1 MENIHEFKTVHDN
14 LFCEEG
20 DIPAILTNPLVINEE
35 KDFFKNVHLVN
46 SYGNEFLTADKKF
59 YNLEDIPACNPE
71 NTCEVIQNFL
81 ENENV
86 KDRNPPKYEI
96 PACNPHN
103 DCSVIQDF
111 IGEEDGSY
119 DEYLR
124 IKRDSLRSILYE
136 EDRIQELVIKL
147 KEHMLIIKNCK
158 EEIDSA
164 FAKYIS
170 TQWQ

>member
-1 MENIHEFKTVHDN
+1 MENTQEFKPVHDS

-20 DIPAILTNPLVINEE
+20 DIPAILTNPEE

-71 NTCEVIQNFL
+71 N
-81 ENENV
+81 
-86 KDRNPPKYEI
+86 
-96 PACNPHN
+96 
-103 DCSVIQDF
+103 DCSIIKDF
-111 IGEEDGSY
+111 IGEEDESY

-124 IKRDSLRSILYE
+124 IKRDASREILFR
-136 EDRIQELVIKL
+136 EDKIQELMVNI
-147 KEHMLIIKNCK
+147 KEHMLSIKNNK
-158 EEIDSA
+158 KEIDEA